1 VQLHQLRY
9 VVSVAEHR
17 SFTRAA
23 THLFVAQPSVSAA
36 VRALEREL
44 GIDLFHRSRG
54 TVTLSPAGEA
64 FLPWARQVLADCDA
78 GLAAV
83 GDVLG
88 LQRGRLS
95 LGATPSITTD
105 LLPPLLTEFHTRY
118 PRIELSMQEGGSR
131 HLVTSLERGDLELAL
146 VILPVERSWV
156 RTEALIEER
165 LVLAIPPN
173 HPLAG
178 RQTVSV
184 ADLEDLPLVMFR
196 DGYDLREVTVAV
208 CRRAGFHPTSVIE
221 GLEMDGVLAC
231 CAAGL
236 GAAVVPASVASQG
249 ARLQTLPFVDADVRR
264 TIGLASRLD
273 HPLSH
278 ATRAFVDILRHR
290 LAQRGRDDAARLGLA
305 DQPAERYG
313 AGGSA
318 ASSTT
323 LVPAPRASTAAS
335 ATTVAM

>member
-236 GAAVVPASVASQG
+236 GAAVVPASV
-249 ARLQTLPFVDADVRR
+249 DVRR

-290 LAQRGRDDAARLGLA
+290 LAQRGRDDAARLGPA

-313 AGGSA
+313 AGASA

-323 LVPAPRASTAAS
+323 LVPEPRASTAAS